1 MQDMVTDQRPVMGRG
16 AVPGPPQAPRE
27 GHCQGLQVKSCPLAE
42 IGISALRHAVKPASD
57 ALKPSPIRR
66 AVSTLVYATLLHPV
80 PGLLPVTMQPPE
92 SAGLGAGGLAGA
104 LLAAA
109 MLEQIQP

>member
-1 MQDMVTDQRPVMGRG
+1 MCRMFMDKHPLVGRG
-16 AVPGPPQAPRE
+16 PVPGAPQAPRE

-42 IGISALRHAVKPASD
+42 IGISALRHAVKPSSD
-57 ALKPSPIRR
+57 ARKPSLIRR

-80 PGLLPVTMQPPE
+80 QGLLPMNLHPPG

-104 LLAAA
+104 PPAAG

>member
-1 MQDMVTDQRPVMGRG
+1 MCRMFMDKHPLVGRG
-16 AVPGPPQAPRE
+16 PVPGAPQAPRE
-27 GHCQGLQVKSCPLAE
+27 GHCQGLQVKSCPPAE

-80 PGLLPVTMQPPE
+80 QGLLPMNLHPPE

-104 LLAAA
+104 LPAAG